1 MKTFLKSFL
10 IGIIFCS
17 CTQHKLDKTK
27 NQATN
32 QVKYAQ
38 NFKIFNEK
46 KYTEIQIVEPE
57 TNRIVKKIRCYSKNK
72 STLISN
78 TNLIQTTTPINE
90 IVCLSSTHIGMLNK
104 IKGIKLI
111 KGVDNESFIS
121 NKQILYNIKN
131 RKTQTVGPIENLNV
145 ELLLATKAKYIFY
158 SGFETNLPI
167 FKKLERLGIHLI
179 PTYEWKEN
187 NPLGK
192 AEWIKLFGVLT
203 NKYDKANYHFNE
215 IEKKYKNLL
224 QKTKNLKQSKK
235 MLAGSMIGDTWFL
248 PAGESYMAKLFT
260 DAKIDFVAKNT
271 KGSGSETMSI
281 EQCLRNFQNS
291 AFWINV
297 GAKSKTELINA
308 NKKYNYFK
316 AFKTNE
322 LYCYSKNT
330 NFYWENSSVEPH
342 RLLSDLLIIAH
353 PNEFKGNLYFYR
365 KLQE

>member
-1 MKTFLKSFL
+1 
-10 IGIIFCS
+10 
-17 CTQHKLDKTK
+17 
-27 NQATN
+27 
-32 QVKYAQ
+32 
-38 NFKIFNEK
+38 
-46 KYTEIQIVEPE
+46 
-57 TNRIVKKIRCYSKNK
+57 
-72 STLISN
+72 
-78 TNLIQTTTPINE
+78 
-90 IVCLSSTHIGMLNK
+90 MLNK
-104 IKGIKLI
+104 INGIKFVKGI
-111 KGVDNESFIS
+111 DNPCYLS
-121 NKQILYNIKN
+121 NNQILLNIKN
-131 RKTQTVGPIENLNV
+131 QDIKPVGPIENLNI
-145 ELLLATKAKYIFY
+145 ESILSTDAKCILY
-158 SGFETNLPI
+158 SGFETELPI
-167 FKKLERLGIHLI
+167 LKKLERLGIQTI
-179 PTYEWKEN
+179 PTYEWKET

-192 AEWIKLFGVLT
+192 AEWIKLFGILT
-203 NKYDKANYHFNE
+203 NQSDKANTYFNE
-215 IEKKYKNLL
+215 IETKYKTLL

-271 KGSGSETMSI
+271 KGSGSVSMSM
-281 EQCLRNFQNS
+281 EQCLLNFQNS